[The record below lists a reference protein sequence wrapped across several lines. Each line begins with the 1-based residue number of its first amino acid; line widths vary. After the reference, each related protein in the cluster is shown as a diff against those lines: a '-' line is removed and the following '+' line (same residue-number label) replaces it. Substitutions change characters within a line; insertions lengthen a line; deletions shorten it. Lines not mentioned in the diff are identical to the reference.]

1 MAKDKTA
8 AKKFSESFG
17 KEVREQLEKHEQIQ
31 EAAKEAYSKGKTG
44 EPKEKTEKKKADSGK
59 FEMLPSEKAKADKKE
74 KHHEDK
80 KKLEVAKKEAVKTIA
95 REEA

>member
-1 MAKDKTA
+1 MAKDKSA

-44 EPKEKTEKKKADSGK
+44 
-59 FEMLPSEKAKADKKE
+59 
-74 KHHEDK
+74 
-80 KKLEVAKKEAVKTIA
+80 
-95 REEA
+95 